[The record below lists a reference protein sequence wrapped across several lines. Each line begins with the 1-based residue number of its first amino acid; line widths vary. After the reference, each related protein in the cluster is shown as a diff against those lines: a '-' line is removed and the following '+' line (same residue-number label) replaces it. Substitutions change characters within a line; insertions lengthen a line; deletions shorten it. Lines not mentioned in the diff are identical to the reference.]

1 MSALVVVETYF
12 GNTHHVAEVVADTF
26 RSHGM
31 PTDVAEVEG
40 APTQLSDEI
49 DLLVVGA
56 PTHDLGMSTA
66 ESRQAACA
74 RTGHAVPA
82 TGVREWLARL
92 SKSATPPL
100 VAVFDTRTGY
110 PWLAG
115 SAAAQASAVLSER
128 GFPVMAARESFRVDG
143 VAGPLRRGEDDRARR
158 WANVV
163 VARLVQRRGIRYA
176 PSSG

>member
-12 GNTHHVAEVVADTF
+12 GNTHHVAEVVAGTI
-26 RSHGM
+26 RSHGV
-31 PTDVAEVEG
+31 PTDVANVED
-40 APTQLSDEI
+40 APIRLSDEI
-49 DLLVVGA
+49 ELLIVGA

-74 RTGHAVPA
+74 RTGRAVPDA
-82 TGVREWLARL
+82 GVREWLAHL
-92 SKSATPPL
+92 SKSDAPPL

-115 SAAAQASAVLSER
+115 SAAAQASVLLCEK
-128 GFPVMAARESFRVDG
+128 GFPVMAARETFRVDG
-143 VAGPLRRGEDDRARR
+143 VAGPLRRGEDDHARR

-163 VARLVQRRGIRYA
+163 VARLVHRRGIRYA